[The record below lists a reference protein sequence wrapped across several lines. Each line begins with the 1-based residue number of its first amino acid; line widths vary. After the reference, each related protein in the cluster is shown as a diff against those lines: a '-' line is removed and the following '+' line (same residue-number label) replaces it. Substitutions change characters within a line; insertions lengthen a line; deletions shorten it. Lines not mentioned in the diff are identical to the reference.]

1 MLGINTNVA
10 SLTSQSNLFK
20 SGRSLQTSI
29 QRLSSGLRINS
40 SRDDAAGLAIVER
53 MSTQIRGQ
61 DVARRNANDGISA
74 LQVADGALA
83 SVTDNIQRM
92 RELAVQAANGTLNEG
107 DRDNLNLEFTQLAEE
122 VNRIVADTT
131 YNGVSSFD
139 TGDFELQI
147 GANSADKLTVDL
159 TVDGTDT
166 VADAFVTADLASLSI
181 AGIDGTNADAAITAL
196 DDVLDITTASRAVM
210 GSNINRLEAIITN
223 LDTNNLNLAAARG
236 RILDADF
243 AAETSNLTRT
253 QILQQAGTAVL
264 AQSNQLPA
272 RVLSLLG

>member
-196 DDVLDITTASRAVM
+196 DDVLDIATASRAVM